1 MHLFILT
8 PCILKIPTLSRNLNV
23 WSREKKK
30 LLCKISPSILT
41 SLQTNGGLEKAEIQ
55 DDTHTLAHREPQSV
69 PPFAIT
75 PTKRLSSLLSHTQAG
90 SQRKPMDQFSTE
102 KLWHSSNV
110 MGFDVD
116 AELHYRTPMK
126 PVKPLFI
133 CLLPMQKTLA
143 GNMPHFSYAAS
154 FFFFILCKEECG
166 SWHAHLHFYALSP
179 LHFL

>member
-1 MHLFILT
+1 MHPYKET
-8 PCILKIPTLSRNLNV
+8 
-23 WSREKKK
+23 WSSQQQKYKN
-30 LLCKISPSILT
+30 S
-41 SLQTNGGLEKAEIQ
+41 
-55 DDTHTLAHREPQSV
+55 HTYTYRATVGS
-69 PPFAIT
+69 PFAIT

-133 CLLPMQKTLA
+133 SLFPMQRTLA
-143 GNMPHFSYAAS
+143 GSMPHFSDAGV
-154 FFFFILCKEECG
+154 FFSSSSCTKK
-166 SWHAHLHFYALSP
+166 SVAHDMRTYTHTSP
-179 LHFL
+179 LLPPQLVLCDWFLPVRQKFHF

>member
-1 MHLFILT
+1 MH
-8 PCILKIPTLSRNLNV
+8 
-23 WSREKKK
+23 
-30 LLCKISPSILT
+30 
-41 SLQTNGGLEKAEIQ
+41 AH
-55 DDTHTLAHREPQSV
+55 THAHREPQSV

-90 SQRKPMDQFSTE
+90 SQCKPMDQFSTE

-133 CLLPMQKTLA
+133 CLLPMQRTLA

-154 FFFFILCKEECG
+154 FFSILCKEECG
-166 SWHAHLHFYALSP
+166 SWHAHLHLYASSSFTSP
-179 LHFL
+179 HLVSYDWSLPTSQHVTFHPFVTLICSFVATFQMGKPCPPEICPYC